1 MNLPPC
7 CWLTCTAFG
16 FCAASG
22 GAAMLAQPASKI
34 AAETATADWRIGS
47 TKHGFIVFAKRRC
60 RFCEWWTRAVERQ
73 RQADQFEIAVR
84 PLLDHAERPCLRI
97 GDDLVERVDRAV
109 RNSGGFEQLRPFGS
123 RSRRENLGQDRDQL
137 GAVHDPVAVSAKTR
151 VFGEAGTV

>member
-34 AAETATADWRIGS
+34 AAETAMVDRRIAS
-47 TKHGFIVFAKRRC
+47 TQHGFIVFAKRRR
-60 RFCEWWTRAVERQ
+60 RFDEGWTRAVERQ

-84 PLLDHAERPCLRI
+84 PLLDRAERSGLRI
-97 GDDLVERVDRAV
+97 GDDLVERVD
-109 RNSGGFEQLRPFGS
+109 
-123 RSRRENLGQDRDQL
+123 
-137 GAVHDPVAVSAKTR
+137 
-151 VFGEAGTV
+151 